1 MVPKPHVSGGYEF
14 EGWDVVEKL
23 GEGGMCAVFRVR
35 CQADGVERAIKVMT
49 DTNESA
55 STRFAAEAR
64 LLISLDHP
72 NVLKVHE
79 LHEDDPPW
87 IVMDLLAGRDLEEHR
102 DTEDPMRPDQIAAWF
117 ANLANGLH
125 AVHQLGVV
133 HRDLKPSNIM
143 LGTDG
148 VPRLIDFGVARDTS
162 AARITKAGIVVGT
175 ASYLPPELFLESNPQ
190 HLQDQATADVYAL
203 GQTLCELLIN
213 RPVHDPESFNGPK
226 LLVQIM
232 QDKIT
237 RPYLDPREWDENIP
251 DALATIV
258 IDATQQLPED
268 RIPSAHDLEDRLRAW
283 LHSRQAREAA
293 PLSRADVRTLPPP
306 PTSTSIAPTA
316 ARTNQPPKRGWSRVI
331 NTLLGMGAVGLVGVG
346 LVGLF
351 GVLLAGVALLM
362 AFAPSPTDPAVDA
375 VTAAVQSSLRAD
387 AEAVHACV
395 QPAGV
400 GAFSLSVVADGG
412 AYTSVSTDLTDPAV
426 LGCVRSVVAAWP
438 APDVGEAVTV
448 TVPVRFE

>member
-1 MVPKPHVSGGYEF
+1 MADGYEF
-14 EGWDVVEKL
+14 EGWEIVEKL
-23 GEGGMCAVFRVR
+23 GEGGMCAVYRVR
-35 CQADGVERAIKVMT
+35 RPEDAPDPGIERAVKVMT

-55 STRFAAEAR
+55 TTRFTAEAK

-79 LHEDDPPW
+79 LHEEDPPW

-102 DTEDPMRPDQIAAWF
+102 DTRDPMRPDQLAAWF
-117 ANLANGLH
+117 ADLANGLQ
-125 AVHQLGVV
+125 AVHELGVV

-213 RPVHDPESFNGPK
+213 RPVHHPDEFNGPK
-226 LLVQIM
+226 LLVMIM

-237 RPYLDPREWDENIP
+237 RPHLDPREWDENIP

-268 RIPSAHDLEDRLRAW
+268 RISTARELEDRLRAW
-283 LHSRQAREAA
+283 LHSRRAREAA
-293 PLSRADVRTLPPP
+293 PVSRADAKTLPPP
-306 PTSTSIAPTA
+306 PTSTSIAPTPPRKTA
-316 ARTNQPPKRGWSRVI
+316 PKRGWSRVI
-331 NTLLGMGAVGLVGVG
+331 NTLLGMGALGLVGVG
-346 LVGLF
+346 LAALLV
-351 GVLLAGVALLM
+351 VMLAGIGVLM
-362 AFAPSPTDPAVDA
+362 AFAPTAGDPAADA
-375 VTAAVQSSLRAD
+375 VTAAVQASLKAD
-387 AEAVHACV
+387 AGAVHACV
-395 QPAGV
+395 EPAGV
-400 GAFSLSVVADGG
+400 GQFALSVTAEGGQYVSVATDFGD
-412 AYTSVSTDLTDPAV
+412 TSALAC
-426 LGCVRSVVAAWP
+426 LKGVVTSWP
-438 APDVGEAVTV
+438 APDVGSRTGV

>member
-1 MVPKPHVSGGYEF
+1 MTHGYEF
-14 EGWDVVEKL
+14 EGWDIVEKL

-35 CQADGVERAIKVMT
+35 SPEDGTERAVKIMT

-55 STRFAAEAR
+55 ATRFTAEAK

-72 NVLKVHE
+72 NVLKVHT
-79 LHEDDPPW
+79 LHEEDPPW

-117 ANLANGLH
+117 ADLANGLQ
-125 AVHQLGVV
+125 AVHDLGVV
-133 HRDLKPSNIM
+133 HRDLKPSNVM

-213 RPVHDPESFNGPK
+213 RPVHDPEHFNGPK

-237 RPYLDPREWDENIP
+237 RPHLDPREWDDKIP

-268 RIPSAHDLEDRLRAW
+268 RIQTARELEDRLRAW
-283 LHSRQAREAA
+283 LHSRKAREAA
-293 PLSRADVRTLPPP
+293 PVSRADVKTLPPP

-316 ARTNQPPKRGWSRVI
+316 TRTAAPPKRGGSHVV

-346 LVGLF
+346 LVALVV
-351 GVLLAGVALLM
+351 VLVVGVAALM
-362 AFAPSPTDPAVDA
+362 AFAPQGDPAAEA
-375 VTAAVQSSLRAD
+375 VTAALQASLKAD
-387 AEAVHACV
+387 ADTVYDCV
-395 QPAGV
+395 EPAGV
-400 GAFSLSVVADGG
+400 GEFSLSVVADGG
-412 AYTSVSTDLTDPAV
+412 QYVSVGADVADGAALSCIR
-426 LGCVRSVVAAWP
+426 GVVEGWP
-438 APDVGEAVTV
+438 APDVGQRTAVSL
-448 TVPVRFE
+448 PVRFR